1 MGRRKLLSPG
11 LSCCHQLSQ
20 ELGNVH
26 GLNPLLYFCPCSSW
40 GCLGKSTDHAAPQQ
54 HHLLLHCTPKSGDKQ
69 GHFCLTSQAA
79 AVGRVYFSAIYFES
93 PAPRDVYVGCFLNID
108 NVWGSGAWDAEKV
121 GEISTIEASLNQ
133 RERANSITHLGNGK
147 AMLHFLTSLFPAE
160 CIFFSFNSS
169 FWRFLFS
176 GSLNFL
182 FSGSLDV
189 SEKLNRHY
197 RQYLQIYV
205 CIDTCLYVH
214 IDLRLCELSGQ
225 NKVREQ
231 RREPPLIQE
240 MSPSSGRGTGC
251 GTAATT
257 KFWSAHPTV
266 PSSSVQGQF

>member
-1 MGRRKLLSPG
+1 MLSPG

-20 ELGNVH
+20 ELGDVH
-26 GLNPLLYFCPCSSW
+26 RLNPLLYFCPCSCSSW

-69 GHFCLTSQAA
+69 CHFCLTSQAA

-133 RERANSITHLGNGK
+133 RERANSITRLGNGK
-147 AMLHFLTSLFPAE
+147 AMLRFLTSLFPPE

-197 RQYLQIYV
+197 KQYLQISV

-225 NKVREQ
+225 NKSQ
-231 RREPPLIQE
+231 
-240 MSPSSGRGTGC
+240 G
-251 GTAATT
+251 AT
-257 KFWSAHPTV
+257 
-266 PSSSVQGQF
+266 